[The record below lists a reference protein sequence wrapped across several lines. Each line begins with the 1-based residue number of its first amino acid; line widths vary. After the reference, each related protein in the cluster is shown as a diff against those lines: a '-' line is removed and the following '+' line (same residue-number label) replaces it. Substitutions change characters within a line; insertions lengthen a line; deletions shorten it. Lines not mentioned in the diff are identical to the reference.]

1 MEETVAPEMLNNQ
14 RDLATS
20 NAKAYLLKNSAKS
33 NMNLYDHLARV
44 LNKVLDE
51 RPENVVDM
59 FEDLS
64 KDIKRSQ
71 FSKKMDTLRD
81 EPESSAAFDLA
92 EIQKVLFSK
101 GGAEGSEGQ
110 EVELVETPL
119 PNVMELAF
127 YFEQAGVG
135 LSREETYCI
144 YLALKQLVDSQPLQK
159 CRFWGKIL
167 GTQGNYIVAE
177 VEYREG
183 EEEEEE
189 GGEEDIDEAEKD
201 YGKDDDED
209 KEREEDL
216 DPLPKSSYKPPPVV
230 PKEDNHTGV
239 NKFIYFVCSEPGK
252 PWIKLPQLTP
262 AHIVAAR
269 DIKKFFT
276 GHLDTPIVSCPP
288 FPGNEAAYLRA
299 QIARISAG
307 THISPLGFYQFGEE
321 EGEEEEE
328 EAVRDSFEENPDFE
342 GTPVGELVDT
352 STWVHH
358 VQHILPQGR
367 CVWVNLAQKKED
379 DFEEGEEEEEKEEE
393 PDEPEPEVGPPLL
406 TPVSEDEAQKK
417 EDDFEEG
424 EEEEEKEEEPDEPEP
439 EVGPPLLTPVSEDAG
454 TEQQLLSLGP
464 AVSLVLDVHIYCKN
478 TLPFIKHTA
487 ISELSSRKFENIY
500 LGWGHKYSAENYSP
514 PAPALLQQ
522 EYLSGPEIMEV
533 DDPSVEEEQALKAAL
548 EEQKAAVEEME
559 DMEEEEE
566 EEDD

>member
-1 MEETVAPEMLNNQ
+1 MLNNQ

-20 NAKAYLLKNSAKS
+20 NAKAYLLKNSTKS

-92 EIQKVLFSK
+92 EIQKVLLSK

-209 KEREEDL
+209 KERQEDL
-216 DPLPKSSYKPPPVV
+216 DPLPKSSYKSPPVV

-342 GTPVGELVDT
+342 GTPISELVDT

-406 TPVSEDEAQKK
+406 TPVSED
-417 EDDFEEG
+417 
-424 EEEEEKEEEPDEPEP
+424 
-439 EVGPPLLTPVSEDAG
+439 AG
-454 TEQQLLSLGP
+454 VPRKCKAFSHLGMFLRFQVN
-464 AVSLVLDVHIYCKN
+464 AV
-478 TLPFIKHTA
+478 FI
-487 ISELSSRKFENIY
+487 KFENIY

-522 EYLSGPEIMEV
+522 EYLSGPEITEV

>member
-1 MEETVAPEMLNNQ
+1 MEEPEEPVAAEMLNNQ
-14 RDLATS
+14 RDLATI
-20 NAKAYLLKNSAKS
+20 NAKAYLLKNSTRS
-33 NMNLYDHLARV
+33 NLNLYDHLARV

-92 EIQKVLFSK
+92 ETRKVLFSK
-101 GGAEGSEGQ
+101 GGAEGLEGQ
-110 EVELVETPL
+110 EEELVETPL

-209 KEREEDL
+209 KERQEDL
-216 DPLPKSSYKPPPVV
+216 DPLPKSNYKPPPIV

-252 PWIKLPQLTP
+252 PWIKLPQATP

-328 EAVRDSFEENPDFE
+328 AVRDSFEENPDFE

-352 STWVHH
+352 STWAHH

-406 TPVSEDEAQKK
+406 TPVSEDAEINNT
-417 EDDFEEG
+417 
-424 EEEEEKEEEPDEPEP
+424 
-439 EVGPPLLTPVSEDAG
+439 PPWTG
-454 TEQQLLSLGP
+454 
-464 AVSLVLDVHIYCKN
+464 K
-478 TLPFIKHTA
+478 
-487 ISELSSRKFENIY
+487 LSSNLIPQHAVAVMKSNLWPGAYAFSTGKKFENIY

-522 EYLSGPEIMEV
+522 EYLSGPEITEV

-566 EEDD
+566 EEEDD

>member
-1 MEETVAPEMLNNQ
+1 MEETVAPEMLNKQ

-20 NAKAYLLKNSAKS
+20 NAKAYLLKNSTKS

-92 EIQKVLFSK
+92 EIQKVLLSK

-189 GGEEDIDEAEKD
+189 GGEDDIDEAEKD

-209 KEREEDL
+209 KERQEDL

-406 TPVSEDEAQKK
+406 TPVSEDAEINNT
-417 EDDFEEG
+417 
-424 EEEEEKEEEPDEPEP
+424 
-439 EVGPPLLTPVSEDAG
+439 PPWTG
-454 TEQQLLSLGP
+454 
-464 AVSLVLDVHIYCKN
+464 K
-478 TLPFIKHTA
+478 
-487 ISELSSRKFENIY
+487 LSSNLIPQHAVAVMKSNLWPGAHAFATGKKFENIY

-522 EYLSGPEIMEV
+522 EYLSGPEITEV

-559 DMEEEEE
+559 DMEEEERMRLPPRMT
-566 EEDD
+566 DLPRPLPHHPQ

>member
-1 MEETVAPEMLNNQ
+1 MEEPEETVAPEMLNNQ
-14 RDLATS
+14 RDLATT
-20 NAKAYLLKNSAKS
+20 NAKAYLLKNSTKS

-44 LNKVLDE
+44 LIKVLDE
-51 RPENVVDM
+51 RPENMVDM
-59 FEDLS
+59 FEGLS
-64 KDIKRSQ
+64 KDIKWSQ

-127 YFEQAGVG
+127 YFEQAGPA
-135 LSREETYCI
+135 
-144 YLALKQLVDSQPLQK
+144 LAEMSLLGEDPGNAGQLHSGRSGIP
-159 CRFWGKIL
+159 RG
-167 GTQGNYIVAE
+167 GGG
-177 VEYREG
+177 RG
-183 EEEEEE
+183 G

-209 KEREEDL
+209 KERQEDL

-262 AHIVAAR
+262 AHIIAAR

-288 FPGNEAAYLRA
+288 FPGSEAAYLRA

-307 THISPLGFYQFGEE
+307 THISLLGFYQFREE
-321 EGEEEEE
+321 EGKEEEE

-406 TPVSEDEAQKK
+406 TPVSEDE
-417 EDDFEEG
+417 EINN
-424 EEEEEKEEEPDEPEP
+424 
-439 EVGPPLLTPVSEDAG
+439 TPSWTG
-454 TEQQLLSLGP
+454 
-464 AVSLVLDVHIYCKN
+464 K
-478 TLPFIKHTA
+478 
-487 ISELSSRKFENIY
+487 LSSNLILQHAVAVMKSNLWPGAHAFAT
-500 LGWGHKYSAENYSP
+500 GK
-514 PAPALLQQ
+514 QQ

>member
-1 MEETVAPEMLNNQ
+1 MFDELITKRIIAMELVSGVPLDRCVDLDQETHNEQAHVPRSVMTVLEANLKPDPEPPEPKEHDEPEPHGGVGAP
-14 RDLATS
+14 RATLPDIM
-20 NAKAYLLKNSAKS
+20 AAQLEQEKELKRQ
-33 NMNLYDHLARV
+33 LEEEHHYDHLARV

-92 EIQKVLFSK
+92 ETRKVLFSK
-101 GGAEGSEGQ
+101 GGAEGLEGQ
-110 EVELVETPL
+110 EEELVETPL

-209 KEREEDL
+209 KERQEDL
-216 DPLPKSSYKPPPVV
+216 DPLPKSNYKPPPIV

-252 PWIKLPQLTP
+252 PWIKLPQATP

-288 FPGNEAAYLRA
+288 FPGNEAAYMRA

-328 EAVRDSFEENPDFE
+328 AVRDSFEENPDFE

-352 STWVHH
+352 STWAHH

-393 PDEPEPEVGPPLL
+393 PDEPEPE
-406 TPVSEDEAQKK
+406 
-417 EDDFEEG
+417 
-424 EEEEEKEEEPDEPEP
+424 
-439 EVGPPLLTPVSEDAG
+439 
-454 TEQQLLSLGP
+454 
-464 AVSLVLDVHIYCKN
+464 
-478 TLPFIKHTA
+478 
-487 ISELSSRKFENIY
+487 
-500 LGWGHKYSAENYSP
+500 
-514 PAPALLQQ
+514 Q
-522 EYLSGPEIMEV
+522 EYLSGPEITEV

-566 EEDD
+566 EEEDD